1 MSVISID
8 KHDFSDVSN
17 AIEPF
22 NLLADHYGQD
32 LAVKQLQ
39 LEHEAYTEGERRFI
53 KNLERQTERG
63 ELADNQVTKPLM
75 QTLVPKIA
83 QAVSEWHEGPDG
95 KLSTSR
101 PSVAFTMLS
110 TEEKSCLS
118 IG

>member
-63 ELADNQVTKPLM
+63 ELADNQVAKPLM

-83 QAVSEWHEGPDG
+83 SKP
-95 KLSTSR
+95 SR
-101 PSVAFTMLS
+101 SGMKVQTG
-110 TEEKSCLS
+110 SCQPLVRA
-118 IG
+118 